1 MGSTGDSCPTGMLRD
16 RRGGMG
22 ACFAK
27 ALPAQGKDIPAA
39 HAAGMAWQRLM
50 RCLRIR
56 FSFFSRNEYG
66 QWSSFIFIQPYKGPF
81 SKRMKTNKSLRGQI
95 RGRNVRSEGKARRD
109 ASSLQGFHYQYTD
122 FGEEKLVFSVMS
134 RHDEKNICSFACLAC
149 PDKGRRD
156 LRRHLSLRHPIEEH
170 GTLRS
175 ASQPRIGRPNSEK
188 QRA

>member
-1 MGSTGDSCPTGMLRD
+1 MENGEWE
-16 RRGGMG
+16 
-22 ACFAK
+22 A
-27 ALPAQGKDIPAA
+27 PATRV
-39 HAAGMAWQRLM
+39 AGMAWQRLR
-50 RCLRIR
+50 RCLHIR
-56 FSFFSRNEYG
+56 FRFFRETNTASGVPSYFY
-66 QWSSFIFIQPYKGPF
+66 SLIKGLFP
-81 SKRMKTNKSLRGQI
+81 KRMKTNKSLRVQI
-95 RGRNVRSEGKARRD
+95 RGRDVRSGGKARRD

-134 RHDEKNICSFACLAC
+134 RHDEKNICSFARLAC